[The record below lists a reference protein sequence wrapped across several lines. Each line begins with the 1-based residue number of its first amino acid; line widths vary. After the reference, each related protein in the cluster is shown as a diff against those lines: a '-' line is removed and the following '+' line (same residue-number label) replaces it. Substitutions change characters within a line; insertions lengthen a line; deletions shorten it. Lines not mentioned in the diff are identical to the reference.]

1 MVFLHKSGLGA
12 IRQWHVHTL
21 STQIKEKCMILTF
34 RYHRDDLITD
44 VQLQGAPYRV
54 LRRLRDE
61 DTGVALYVVQRVDDT
76 ATQWEADR

>member
-1 MVFLHKSGLGA
+1 
-12 IRQWHVHTL
+12 
-21 STQIKEKCMILTF
+21 MILTF